1 MDLIADT
8 IQAFSTFEVREEAF
22 LRAISALLP
31 RSHAGPR
38 IFWQDFSRTL
48 GAMDTHHVADHV
60 AYITANPRDCLAF
73 STPRQVLLA
82 AGMQVGASGQGRG
95 DRPESIARQFGLE
108 NNLAQPI
115 RTLSGGETVK
125 LALAKVNTRAATA
138 DRLAMASPFCWLD
151 RDNLGLLEKVLQ
163 TYREREIPTRLYT
176 LEGEDDTRLI
186 SGDADLGDGWSTSPL
201 FHLAIDKLTLT
212 LGSTLAAFNMPPPPE
227 VRVNDFEAR
236 LPSPCLWIGGN
247 GQGKSLMA
255 RVISGAMAIRGKAR
269 ITGPNGS
276 KITRLIFQDVISQT
290 LLRSFN
296 TIRSRSGGRGAGR
309 VPGIYRQIVGLI
321 NRMDRSG
328 RLRLSG
334 PETGTV
340 PTLLETKVILVAVR
354 LAHSP
359 GALILDEPDWGL
371 SRSASIAFVAAVV
384 NVSHGLDVPVILITH
399 KPWWD
404 AAVKSRVRIMKS
416 GLEVDGTGRVKSFE
430 IRLETVSHA

>member
-1 MDLIADT
+1 MGLIADT
-8 IQAFSTFEVREEAF
+8 IQAFSTFEKREEAF

-38 IFWQDFSRTL
+38 VFWKDFSRVL
-48 GAMDTHHVADHV
+48 GGMDDPHPVDQV
-60 AYITANPRDCLAF
+60 AYVTANPRDCLAF

-82 AGMQVGASGQGRG
+82 AGMQAGRLGQGRV
-95 DRPESIARQFGLE
+95 DRPENIAGQFGLE

-151 RDNLGLLEKVLQ
+151 RYNHGFLNKVLR
-163 TYREREIPTRLYT
+163 TYRKREIPTKLFT
-176 LEGEDDTRLI
+176 LKGEDDTRLI
-186 SGDADLGDGWSTSPL
+186 ANHQDLGDGWSKSPCFDL
-201 FHLAIDKLTLT
+201 TTEKLRLT

-236 LPSPCLWIGGN
+236 LSSPCLWIGGN
-247 GQGKSLMA
+247 GQGKSLIA
-255 RVISGAMAIRGKAR
+255 RVVSGAMAVRGTAR

-276 KITRLIFQDVISQT
+276 QITRLIFQDVISQT

-296 TIRSRSGGRGAGR
+296 AIRSHIGGAGVDR
-309 VPGIYRQIVGLI
+309 VEAVYRQIVTFI
-321 NRMDRSG
+321 NHMNPSG
-328 RLRLSG
+328 SLDPSG
-334 PETGTV
+334 PAKAKV
-340 PTLLETKVILVAVR
+340 PTILETKVILVAVR

-371 SRSASIAFVAAVV
+371 SREASKAFVAAVV

-404 AAVKSRVRIMKS
+404 AAVNSRVRIMKS
-416 GLEVDGTGRVKSFE
+416 GVKMDKGRVTSFE
-430 IRLETVSHA
+430 IRMENVSHA